1 MATHR
6 PVLLFVSLIVPL
18 TILFPAA
25 APAQGPDKPDPEI
38 AEQLDELKKAVPD
51 RTMRYDAQAVGIIGS
66 LREAHGKG
74 LHKTDERKAV
84 TAMGRVFVQGR
95 ARDAEHTHVYLA
107 AAEYLGDCGELGA
120 RTLVRALESP
130 RIKGREFAALRG
142 EIVVNLGRT
151 RDQRQIKLLL
161 KLIRS
166 SPDNDVLAAAGEAL
180 GYYTVAPLKT
190 RRGIVKDI
198 LILYGGLDTKARDPH
213 VVRGGL
219 PQDFGRQNAR
229 ERMEAVQPRW
239 NATLSKLTGQDI
251 RGYKD
256 WNEWQKKNPNW
267 KGPGDAE

>member
-38 AEQLDELKKAVPD
+38 AKQLDELKKALSD
-51 RTMRYDAQAVGIIGS
+51 RRMRYDAQAVGIIGS

-74 LHKTDERKAV
+74 FHKTDERKAV
-84 TAMGRVFVQGR
+84 TAMARVFVR
-95 ARDAEHTHVYLA
+95 PRDVEHTHIYLA
-107 AAEYLGDCGELGA
+107 AAEFLGDCGEPGA
-120 RTLVRALESP
+120 RALVRALESKH
-130 RIKGREFAALRG
+130 IKGREFAGLRG
-142 EIVVNLGRT
+142 EIVMNLGRT
-151 RDQRQIKLLL
+151 RDQRQIKFLL

-180 GYYTVAPLKT
+180 GYHTAAPLKT
-190 RRGIVKDI
+190 RREIVKDI

-229 ERMEAVQPRW
+229 ERMETVQPSW

-251 RGYKD
+251 RGCRNRSGRPYLRG
-256 WNEWQKKNPNW
+256 E
-267 KGPGDAE
+267 